1 VITTVHT
8 DKELLLFQC
17 QIFIGNVD

>member
-1 VITTVHT
+1 VIATVHT

-17 QIFIGNVD
+17 QMFIGNVD